1 MVVIAILIKLDSPG
15 PVIYRQ
21 RRVGIDRRHP
31 SPIRHEESRRGL
43 DLGGRPFTMYKF
55 RTMQVDAERDSGPVW
70 ARAGD
75 ERATRVGRILRRHRL
90 DEIPQFWNVLVGD
103 MSVVGPRPER
113 PNFVIHL
120 QDEIETYRLRHRVK
134 PGITGL
140 AQVHRDG
147 DRSTAD
153 VRAKVD
159 YDLEYI
165 RRRSLWLD
173 LLIMVRTLPALFR
186 RSDR

>member
-1 MVVIAILIKLDSPG
+1 
-15 PVIYRQ
+15 
-21 RRVGIDRRHP
+21 
-31 SPIRHEESRRGL
+31 
-43 DLGGRPFTMYKF
+43 
-55 RTMQVDAERDSGPVW
+55 
-70 ARAGD
+70 
-75 ERATRVGRILRRHRL
+75 
-90 DEIPQFWNVLVGD
+90 

-120 QDEIETYRLRHRVK
+120 QDEIEEYRLRHRVK

-147 DRSTAD
+147 DRSTDD

-165 RRRSLWLD
+165 RRRSLRLD
-173 LLIMVRTLPALFR
+173 LLIMLRTLPALFR